1 MTARKR
7 KATREP
13 LLNTVARKLGHAAG
27 TLTKAT
33 QELTE
38 SLAAF
43 PETVST
49 SVREAASAAAPA
61 KRSRVGSVRTHRRKS
76 GAAVNKKRRFA
87 GRQAISAQGSS
98 IEQAPFLMSGFHE
111 SARLFPANP
120 TPACSNR

>member
-33 QELTE
+33 QDLTE
-38 SLAAF
+38 SLGAL

-49 SVREAASAAAPA
+49 RVREAATAATPPKPSRGRAARTRRMKGGTAVSKKRKSSKETPSRPRAAA
-61 KRSRVGSVRTHRRKS
+61 
-76 GAAVNKKRRFA
+76 
-87 GRQAISAQGSS
+87 
-98 IEQAPFLMSGFHE
+98 
-111 SARLFPANP
+111 
-120 TPACSNR
+120 

>member
-38 SLAAF
+38 SLVAL

-49 SVREAASAAAPA
+49 SVREAANATAHP
-61 KRSRVGSVRTHRRKS
+61 KRSRVGSVRTRRRKG
-76 GAAVNKKRRFA
+76 GAAVNKKRRSPGDKPSRRRA
-87 GRQAISAQGSS
+87 AA
-98 IEQAPFLMSGFHE
+98 
-111 SARLFPANP
+111 
-120 TPACSNR
+120 